1 MEILATGGITTGW
14 GSQWETLANAI
25 NSYYGGGVD
34 SAQYQRVVEM
44 LNSGNYT
51 MEEMDAI
58 IGNIPEFSRT
68 YNSAG
73 ELVQVSWKGSATT
86 SSAGSSI
93 ASEINSNVAT
103 ATKSQFETA
112 QTITKDAQT
121 GTVTIGDT
129 LTKYK
134 TGQLAPT
141 TAKGVF
147 SSAIAGVAAAGVG
160 ISLAKTFDSALYNAL
175 PAFWNEHGMSAIN
188 PETWSS
194 ITAGQNDFGSMLFNL
209 IFGIDPETNNPT
221 AYIDETTFAYMTAY
235 MISQGVFDIADEH
248 ASIENT
254 TGLSQEVIDAF
265 PLSCSESLQFTG
277 VYISGRGSGDS
288 PASEYAT
295 ITGTSPVYYYVI
307 QDGNSITP
315 WACSLE
321 PFTLDCYTH
330 NGSGEYHTTHTGS
343 RTTFNDKDFYYCQAA
358 GGNTI
363 DMVYYYTVTP
373 TLVSMTLPNECA
385 YVILFGTKEEPQTIE
400 GITDQPDGK
409 RFNASVI
416 SDPSDINSVLNAL
429 KTQYPE
435 LWDERYEISPDGETV
450 IKYIPISLPTG
461 GTGNQPITDGASQTA
476 PEIDISGEGSNV
488 TDELIKTLIDMIQN
502 AKSTEGMESDT
513 QTPTQPVNP
522 NPTDTGSGD
531 TPVVVVPTGTAK
543 SLFAIYNPSQSE
555 INNFGAWL
563 WSPAFVDQLLKLF
576 NDPMQ
581 SIIGLHK
588 IFAAPTI
595 SGVDT
600 IHVGYLDSGVS
611 SNVVGAQYVTVSCG
625 TVNLAEY
632 FGNVF
637 DYDPFTEVNIY
648 LPFIGIEKLNTGDV
662 MRGSIEVVY
671 HVDVITG
678 ACLAEINVTRDL
690 SGGTIYTYS
699 GNCAVQ
705 YPISS
710 GSYMG
715 IVASMA
721 SIAGGVVGTIASG
734 GALAPVAFGAV
745 NGALNARTRVEHS
758 GGFSGNS
765 GAMGIKK
772 PYLIITRPQTALADT
787 FPMFNGYPA
796 NKSVI
801 IGTCSGFVKCDK
813 IHVENINAT
822 AEELTEIESLLKD
835 GIII

>member
-34 SAQYQRVVEM
+34 SAQYQRVVQM
-44 LNSGNYT
+44 LNSGEYT
-51 MEEMDAI
+51 MEEMDDI
-58 IGNIPEFSRT
+58 LGNIPEFSRT

-86 SSAGSSI
+86 SSAGSSV

-121 GTVTIGDT
+121 STVTIGDT

-141 TAKGVF
+141 TAKGIF
-147 SSAIAGVAAAGVG
+147 SSAIAGITAAGVG
-160 ISLAKTFDSALYNAL
+160 ISLAKTIDGALYNAL
-175 PAFWNEHGMSAIN
+175 PAFWDENGMSALN
-188 PETWSS
+188 PETWSY
-194 ITAGQNDFGSMLFNL
+194 ITAGENDFGSALFNL

-248 ASIENT
+248 ASVDDT
-254 TGLSQEVIDAF
+254 TGLPQSVIDAL
-265 PLSCSESLQFTG
+265 PLACSESLQFTG
-277 VYISGRGSGDS
+277 TYISGPGSGTD

-295 ITGTSPVYYYVI
+295 ITGTSPVYYYVL
-307 QDGNSITP
+307 QDGNSIVP
-315 WACSLE
+315 FACSLE
-321 PFTLDCYTH
+321 PFTLDAYTH
-330 NGSGEYHTTHTGS
+330 NQYGQYHSTYTGS
-343 RTTFNDKDFYYCQAA
+343 KTTYNNKEFYYCQAD
-358 GGNTI
+358 GGTTVDN
-363 DMVYYYTVTP
+363 VYYYTVTP
-373 TLVSMTLPNECA
+373 NLVPGSDRVECA
-385 YVILFGTKEEPQTIE
+385 YVILFGAHEEPQTIP
-400 GITDQPDGK
+400 GIIDQPGGK
-409 RFNASVI
+409 RFNISGI

-429 KTQYPE
+429 KAQYPE
-435 LWDERYEISPDGETV
+435 LWQDRYEVSPDGETV

-461 GTGNQPITDGASQTA
+461 GTGNQPTTSGATQTD
-476 PEIDISGEGSNV
+476 PEVDISGKGSNA
-488 TDELIKTLIDMIQN
+488 TDELIKTLIDLIQN
-502 AKSTEGMESDT
+502 TKSSPGMESDT
-513 QTPTQPVNP
+513 DSPAQPVNP

-531 TPVVVVPTGTAK
+531 TPTVVVPTGTAK
-543 SLFAIYNPSQSE
+543 SLFAIYNPEQSE
-555 INNFGAWL
+555 INSFGAWL

-588 IFAAPTI
+588 IFAPPVI
-595 SGVDT
+595 SGTDT

-611 SNVVGAQYVTVSCG
+611 SKVVGAQYVTVSCG
-625 TVNLAEY
+625 SVNLSEY

-637 DYDPFTEVNIY
+637 DYDPFTDVQIY

-662 MRGSIEVVY
+662 MRSSIEVVY

-678 ACLAEINVTRDL
+678 ACLAEIRVTRDL

-715 IVASMA
+715 IVASIA

-758 GGFSGNS
+758 GGFSGNA
-765 GAMGIKK
+765 GAMGIKT

-801 IGTCSGFVKCDK
+801 VGTCSGFVQFDRV
-813 IHVENINAT
+813 HVENINAT
-822 AEELTEIESLLKD
+822 TEELSEIETLLQD
-835 GIII
+835 GVIL